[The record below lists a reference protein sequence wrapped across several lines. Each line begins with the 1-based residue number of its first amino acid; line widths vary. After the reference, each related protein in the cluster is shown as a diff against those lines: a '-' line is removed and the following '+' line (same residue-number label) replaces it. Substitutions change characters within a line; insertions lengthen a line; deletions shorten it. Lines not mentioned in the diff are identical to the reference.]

1 MVIFGTPYCP
11 TESRFVLAALL
22 CFFVAF
28 APATA
33 QATHEATEPSDGTVS
48 SFRQL
53 NPPREPPFFQFL
65 DVEGRALSLTDF
77 RGKVLLLNLWA
88 TWCAPCVREMPAL
101 DGLQGR
107 LGKEDFLVLPISLD
121 RKGRSVVETFY
132 KRLGLRH
139 LGIYLDPEVTIAEA
153 FPVDVLPANFLVD
166 RQGRVTAFL
175 RSYVDWEA
183 PEAEAMIRRLIA
195 TREEVQ

>member
-1 MVIFGTPYCP
+1 MVIFGAPNCP
-11 TESRFVLAALL
+11 TEFRFVLAALL
-22 CFFVAF
+22 YIFGAF

-53 NPPREPPFFQFL
+53 NPPREPPSFQFL
-65 DVEGRALSLTDF
+65 DAEGRTLSLADF
-77 RGKVLLLNLWA
+77 RGKVILLNLWA

-175 RSYVDWEA
+175 RSYVDWDA